1 MFDDVGRDIAG
12 IVLPQW
18 GRVAKSE
25 GEVSWLVVDP
35 DGVVVEPIRRFL
47 SEFVARGN
55 RLGSVRSYA
64 YDLLRWWRWLR
75 AVGVEW
81 NQATPCEARDLVLWL
96 RQASKPRRLPRTKS
110 AATAGTINPITG
122 KRYPGDRYEP
132 TVIAHS
138 NSVIRSFYEFWIELG
153 AGPLINPV
161 QLDRSYR
168 RPHAHHNPLEKFG
181 PQGKIRYNPR
191 IPKRKP
197 REIGDDRWC
206 ELFGALRSNRDR
218 AMLAVAVS
226 NGARAQELLGVRG
239 ADLDW
244 GDQLVRVVR
253 KGTHAEQWL
262 PVSPDAFT
270 WIRLYLNDL
279 GAPIDANEPLWQTL
293 RRRDRGEGGLRRQPV
308 NYETLRAVL
317 RRANELLATNWTMH
331 DLRHTAGLRMSRDE
345 TLSLKDV
352 QTILGHQHLSTT
364 TDVYLVED
372 EAQMIRRVSRH
383 LAEREKRA
391 QHPGEPVAIGY
402 DAADL
407 AVLFGEGVS

>member
-293 RRRDRGEGGLRRQPV
+293 RRRDRGGGHRRQPV

-331 DLRHTAGLRMSRDE
+331 DLRHTAALRMSRDE